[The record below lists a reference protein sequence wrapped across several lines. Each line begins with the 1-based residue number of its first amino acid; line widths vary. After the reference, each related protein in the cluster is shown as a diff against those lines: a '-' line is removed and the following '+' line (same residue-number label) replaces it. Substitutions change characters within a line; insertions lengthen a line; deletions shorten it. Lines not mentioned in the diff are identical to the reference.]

1 MANKRV
7 SMRKIRET
15 LRLYFEAGL
24 SRRAVGRCLH
34 LSTTTVSGYLERLE
48 QAGLS
53 WPLPEALTDAEL
65 ERRLFPPELPKGQ
78 RPVPDWNVVHREL
91 RRAKNVTLRLLWLE
105 YKQIHPEGFQYSWF
119 CEHYRQWRS
128 RLDLVMRQTHRAG
141 EKLFIDYAGETV
153 PVIDPATGETRQ
165 AQIFVAVLG
174 ASNYTF
180 AEATW
185 TQTLPDW
192 IASHQRAFSFF
203 GGVVEILVPDNL
215 KSGVAKA
222 HRYEPDLNPTYAD
235 MAAHYGV
242 AVIPA
247 RPQAPRD
254 KAKAEN
260 AVLVVERWILAR
272 LRNHTFFSLEE
283 LNHLLGELLSELNE
297 EPFQKLPGSRR
308 SLFEELDRPALRA
321 LPARPYEFARW
332 KKLLVGLDYHIDVD
346 GHYYSVPH
354 ELVRRTVE
362 VRITKA
368 VVECFFRGVRVASHV
383 KSHQVGGQTTV
394 DAHRPAAHRHWAG
407 CDADHLRRWAR
418 KTGSATAHLIER
430 LLTESSHRQQ
440 GLRSSLAVLRLSK
453 GYGEERLEAACCR
466 ALAIGACSF
475 RSVAS
480 ILKTG
485 LDREPLP
492 QASPPEPAPLEHR
505 NIRGAAY
512 YH

>member
-1 MANKRV
+1 
-7 SMRKIRET
+7 MRKIRET

-34 LSTTTVSGYLERLE
+34 IATATVSGYLERLE
-48 QAGLS
+48 KAGLA
-53 WPLPEALTDAEL
+53 WPLPDELTDAEL
-65 ERRLFPPELPKGQ
+65 ERRLFPVEVPKGQ

-105 YKQIHPEGFQYSWF
+105 YKEKHPEGFQYSWF
-119 CEHYRQWRS
+119 CQHYRQWQS
-128 RLDLVMRQTHRAG
+128 KLDLVMRQTHRAG

-153 PVIDPATGETRQ
+153 AVVDPLTGEKQQ

-192 IASHQRAFSFF
+192 IASHQRAFTFF
-203 GGVVEILVPDNL
+203 GGVPEILVPDNL
-215 KSGVAKA
+215 KSGVTRA

-247 RPQAPRD
+247 RPYAPRD

-283 LNHLLGELLSELNE
+283 LNRVIGELLTLLNE

-321 LPARPYEFARW
+321 LPRRAYEFARW
-332 KKLLVGLDYHIDVD
+332 KKLLVGLDYHVDVD
-346 GHYYSVPH
+346 GHYYSVPYR
-354 ELVRRTVE
+354 LVRHIVE
-362 VRITKA
+362 VRITEA
-368 VVECFFRGVRVASHV
+368 VVECFFGGVRVASHV
-383 KSHQVGGQTTV
+383 KSDQVGGQTTV
-394 DAHRPAAHRHWAG
+394 EAHRPPAHRHWAG
-407 CDADHLRRWAR
+407 CDADELRSQAQ
-418 KTGSATAHLIER
+418 KTGAATTELVEH
-430 LLTESSHRQQ
+430 LLTGSSHPQQ
-440 GLRSSLAVLRLSK
+440 GLRSSLAVMRLSK
-453 GYGEERLEAACCR
+453 SYGPERLEAACRR
-466 ALAIGACSF
+466 ALAIEACSF

-485 LDREPLP
+485 LDTEPLP
-492 QASPPEPAPLEHR
+492 LRSSPEPVPLEHC